1 MTTSCLYEEDQMD
14 KKTHLLQVWL
24 SEKEL
29 SQIKQKMHQAGIS
42 NISAYVRKMSIDGY
56 IVHLDVSDLK
66 EIVRLLRI
74 CSNNLNQYAR
84 RANESGDIYYED
96 IRDLKNRLE
105 KLWEL
110 AAGTMEA
117 LAAIR

>member
-1 MTTSCLYEEDQMD
+1 MY
-14 KKTHLLQVWL
+14 
-24 SEKEL
+24 
-29 SQIKQKMHQAGIS
+29 GIRIVIG
-42 NISAYVRKMSIDGY
+42 NVTAIAAIMVRFLICSF
-56 IVHLDVSDLK
+56 VVRHNSTK

-84 RANESGDIYYED
+84 RANESGYIHYED

>member
-1 MTTSCLYEEDQMD
+1 MD

-74 CSNNLNQYAR
+74 CSNNLYQYAR

>member
-1 MTTSCLYEEDQMD
+1 MD
-14 KKTHLLQVWL
+14 KKTHLLQVWI
-24 SEKEL
+24 SEKEFA
-29 SQIKQKMHQAGIS
+29 QIRHKMQQAGIG

-84 RANESGDIYYED
+84 RANEGGDIYYED
-96 IRDLKNRLE
+96 IEDLRNRLE
-105 KLWEL
+105 KIWEL
-110 AAGTMEA
+110 TAGTMEA
-117 LAAIR
+117 LAAIQ